1 MVVISV
7 SVFSEIQHYL
17 TVTCTPFF
25 RTRIKK
31 KKNDTIDLFIEFSR
45 FVKKSLI
52 ETVCVKFLV
61 GESKVLIYRFQ
72 FGGWNL
78 LNFIMSCTYLKR
90 THSLRKLY

>member
-52 ETVCVKFLV
+52 ETVCVKV

-72 FGGWNL
+72 FGG
-78 LNFIMSCTYLKR
+78 
-90 THSLRKLY
+90 